1 MEKFFKILRE
11 KATGDK
17 KFIYYPIALTAL
29 GAMALA
35 LSGCPD
41 GSRSVTP
48 EQPFVWEEIAEI
60 QTPQQSFYQERALE
74 KRLEEIF
81 SLVEGAG
88 QVRVMISPLGG
99 RETVFAIDTV
109 QTQNHSVEEDSH
121 GGSREQRQYS
131 SQEQTVI
138 ISDRQGTDRPLVL
151 REVEPSVE
159 GIVIIAQGG
168 NNSQVRADLTRAAQA
183 VLGLDAHMIQVLAM
197 AAGD

>member
-11 KATGDK
+11 KATSDK

-41 GSRSVTP
+41 STRTVTP
-48 EQPFVWEEIAEI
+48 PPQAWEEVIEI

-109 QTQNHSVEEDSH
+109 QTQSHSVEEDSQ

-138 ISDRQGTDRPLVL
+138 ISDRQGTDRPLIL

-168 NNSQVRADLTRAAQA
+168 NNAQVRADLTRAAQA

-197 AAGD
+197 AVND

>member
-1 MEKFFKILRE
+1 MEKLLKILRE
-11 KATGDK
+11 KATSDK

-41 GSRSVTP
+41 SSRTVTP
-48 EQPFVWEEIAEI
+48 PPQAWEEVIEI
-60 QTPQQSFYQERALE
+60 QPSQQQSFYQERALE

-99 RETVFAIDTV
+99 RETIFAVDTV

-131 SQEQTVI
+131 SQEQTVV
-138 ISDRQGTDRPLVL
+138 ISDRQGADRPLVL

-168 NNSQVRADLTRAAQA
+168 NNAQVRADLTRAAQA
-183 VLGLDAHMIQVLAM
+183 VLGLDAHMIQVLTM
-197 AAGD
+197 AVEG

>member
-1 MEKFFKILRE
+1 MENFFKILRE
-11 KATGDK
+11 KATSDK

-41 GSRSVTP
+41 STRTATP
-48 EQPFVWEEIAEI
+48 QPQAWEEVIEI
-60 QTPQQSFYQERALE
+60 QSPQPSFYQERALE

-99 RETVFAIDTV
+99 RETVFAVDTV

-168 NNSQVRADLTRAAQA
+168 NNAQVRADLTRAAQA

-197 AAGD
+197 AVNG

>member
-1 MEKFFKILRE
+1 MEKIFKFLRE
-11 KATGDK
+11 KSASDK

-41 GSRSVTP
+41 SSRTVAP
-48 EQPFVWEEIAEI
+48 PPQAWEETIEI
-60 QTPQQSFYQERALE
+60 QSPQSSFYQERALE
-74 KRLEEIF
+74 LRLEEIF

-88 QVRVMISPLGG
+88 QVRVMISPFGG
-99 RETVFAIDTV
+99 RETIFAVDTV
-109 QTQNHSVEEDSH
+109 QTQSHSTEEDSH

-151 REVEPSVE
+151 REIEPSTG
-159 GIVIIAQGG
+159 GIIIIAQGG
-168 NNSQVRADLTRAAQA
+168 NNAQVRADLTRAAQA

-197 AAGD
+197 ALEG